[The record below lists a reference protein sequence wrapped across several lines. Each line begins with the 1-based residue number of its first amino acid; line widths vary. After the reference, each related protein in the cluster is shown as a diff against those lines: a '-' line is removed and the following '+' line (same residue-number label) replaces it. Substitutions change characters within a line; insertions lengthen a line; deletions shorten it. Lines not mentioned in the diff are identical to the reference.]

1 MTRKDIVFGILGAF
15 FLTNAV
21 LAELIGGKLIFVA
34 PADFMIG
41 PIGPFAMSVG
51 VVPWPVVFVATDL
64 INEYFGRRGV
74 RRLTFL
80 TIFMIAYVYGILAI
94 TMQIPATPFSG
105 IDDESFQRVFGQSRY
120 IIVGS
125 IIAFLLAQLLDV
137 AIFHAVRRRTGKA
150 MLWMRATG
158 STIISQVIDTIVVLY
173 IGLKLPGDLG
183 WVPAERAWTWGMYW
197 GAAIP
202 NYLVKLGIAI
212 LMTPF
217 IYLGHAAVDR
227 YLGKEQAEAIAE
239 DAARVSETRA

>member
-34 PADFMIG
+34 PADFKIG

-80 TIFMIAYVYGILAI
+80 TVIMIAYAFLVLAV
-94 TMQIPATPFSG
+94 TLRLPATPFSG
-105 IDDESFQRVFGQSRY
+105 IGDAAYNAVFGQSQW

-125 IIAFLLAQLLDV
+125 ITAFLLAQLIDV

-158 STIISQVIDTIVVLY
+158 STIISQVLDTVVVLY

-183 WVPAERAWTWGMYW
+183 LVPPERAWSWGTYL

-202 NYLVKLGIAI
+202 NYLVKLGIAV

-227 YLGKEQAEAIAE
+227 FLGKEQAEAIAE
-239 DAARVSETRA
+239 EAARASEGG